1 MRPLPVLLAVAGLL
15 APTPSHSA
23 FIGGTAASLGNKEL
37 LKDQPPKENLYQTTI
52 SQQQQEQQVL
62 LPDSIATRPEP
73 GEPDTAA
80 PASGIN
86 NSDDD
91 DNKQK
96 DPNPLPGWLNKYTPG
111 FVAFGDSYS
120 AGIGTSLPPGTE
132 ENSCRQGNGAYPYLI
147 YSDFVAARH
156 RHHDP
161 NHTRNENDTTEGGG
175 EPILQ
180 WLSCTG
186 SRTNDVLAT
195 PGGSPG
201 GNGNNN
207 TSVSDSQIDMFNF
220 TFPSSSGVKFAT
232 LSIGGNDVG
241 FFDVINACVFRFY
254 AFYSGT
260 CEETLAR
267 TEKLISAALRWRSD
281 SSAGFLSETISELR
295 DRVAKEEDVRDA
307 RNKKDKDNDREG
319 EDNKRGDKEDDDE
332 DKKIDQEAQLLV
344 HKIRLVL
351 LEILDK
357 VHWERNPDFRVIMT
371 GYARFF
377 NAETVQCDEVSLGV
391 WSWDDDSSVPTARV
405 TTAIGGNKNDDNINS
420 GKDDERD
427 SSNAATGDLKKR
439 GGRHSKAHYI
449 QPGMR
454 QTRRKETEKAKG
466 NTRNESPSTTS
477 SLLTSPRL
485 TRDTRKRMNHLVEGV
500 NLLLHGIAGDVNTR
514 FTGTTSKK
522 ANHIRTKKKVIFVNY
537 DHLFEGHRFCE
548 EGVTEPD
555 FNRTQTWFFLPGGG
569 DNNLPN
575 KTTITS
581 GGTFSQR
588 QQYERRRQLL
598 FLGTEESHLVD
609 PETCLERITSS
620 KGKEPLP
627 PPGGTEQQPGA
638 ADWGEQALCY
648 MALVK
653 AKNPHHLVLDP
664 SVLTKT
670 TTRTENNREPA
681 RKNSQDDRESLHPLN
696 RGGSMWYVPTY
707 YGKTFHPRSLGHQ
720 VIRDRIY
727 EVWGENER
735 EGG

>member
-1 MRPLPVLLAVAGLL
+1 MRLLPLLLAVVGLL

-23 FIGGTAASLGNKEL
+23 FIGVTAASLGNKEL
-37 LKDQPPKENLYQTTI
+37 LKDQPPKENLYQATR
-52 SQQQQEQQVL
+52 SQQQQEQQQVL
-62 LPDSIATRPEP
+62 LPDSIATLPEP
-73 GEPDTAA
+73 GEPD
-80 PASGIN
+80 SSIN

-91 DNKQK
+91 DNKPK

-147 YSDFVAARH
+147 YLDFLAARRH
-156 RHHDP
+156 RHDHLD
-161 NHTRNENDTTEGGG
+161 NNKNDTTQVGEGG

-186 SRTNDVLAT
+186 SRTDDVLAT
-195 PGGSPG
+195 PGGCPG
-201 GNGNNN
+201 GDNN
-207 TSVSDSQIDMFNF
+207 TSVSDSQIDLFNF

-260 CEETLAR
+260 CEETLLR
-267 TEKLISAALRWRSD
+267 TEKL
-281 SSAGFLSETISELR
+281 
-295 DRVAKEEDVRDA
+295 
-307 RNKKDKDNDREG
+307 
-319 EDNKRGDKEDDDE
+319 
-332 DKKIDQEAQLLV
+332 KIDQEAQLLV
-344 HKIRLVL
+344 HKIRLIL

-377 NAETVQCDEVSLGV
+377 NAETEQCDEVSLGV
-391 WSWDDDSSVPTARV
+391 CP
-405 TTAIGGNKNDDNINS
+405 K
-420 GKDDERD
+420 
-427 SSNAATGDLKKR
+427 L
-439 GGRHSKAHYI
+439 
-449 QPGMR
+449 
-454 QTRRKETEKAKG
+454 
-466 NTRNESPSTTS
+466 TRN
-477 SLLTSPRL
+477 
-485 TRDTRKRMNHLVEGV
+485 TRKRMNHLVEGV
-500 NLLLHGIAGDVNTR
+500 NLLLHGIAGDVNAR
-514 FTGTTSKK
+514 FTGTASKK

-537 DHLFEGHRFCE
+537 DYLFEGHRFCE

-555 FNRTQTWFFLPGGG
+555 FNRTETWFFLPGGG
-569 DNNLPN
+569 DNLPN
-575 KTTITS
+575 KTTTS
-581 GGTFSQR
+581 GGIFSQR

-620 KGKEPLP
+620 KGKESLP
-627 PPGGTEQQPGA
+627 PPGGSEQPGA
-638 ADWGEQALCY
+638 TADWGEQALYY

-653 AKNPHHLVLDP
+653 AKNPHLV
-664 SVLTKT
+664 V
-670 TTRTENNREPA
+670 EPP
-681 RKNSQDDRESLHPLN
+681 LHPLN
-696 RGGSMWYVPTY
+696 RGSMWYVPTY
-707 YGKTFHPRSLGHQ
+707 YGKTFHPRYLGHQ